1 MRIPFNFIAG
11 PPAFAQRAQR
21 NVITSSSEK
30 AVVHH
35 DNLVASRQLVSE
47 AQSRGEPPRRFVR
60 LTLARAAAYSRR
72 QANRQPREARM
83 RREIRIEKLGPPVS
97 HYTDAVQFGNLLFVS
112 GMVSVDGEGKVLHK
126 GDVAAQTRKIF
137 ENMKLLL
144 ETAGAGFKDVLKVT
158 LYLRNIEDRPKVNPV
173 RQEFFGAARPASTL
187 VEVNK
192 LIDPD
197 LLIEIEAVVGLPQK

>member
-1 MRIPFNFIAG
+1 
-11 PPAFAQRAQR
+11 
-21 NVITSSSEK
+21 
-30 AVVHH
+30 
-35 DNLVASRQLVSE
+35 
-47 AQSRGEPPRRFVR
+47 
-60 LTLARAAAYSRR
+60 
-72 QANRQPREARM
+72 M

-112 GMVSVDGEGKVLHK
+112 GMVSVDSQGHVLHK

-137 ENMKLLL
+137 DNMKLLL

-197 LLIEIEAVVGLPQK
+197 LLIEIEAVVGLPQQ